1 VRVTKAAVS
10 VVALGSLLLG
20 GGPAFAATTPS
31 TPAGGFIRIFVM
43 PNGNGGGPIVV
54 TGAIGDYGRTLTIN
68 KNGTPDPNNGNY
80 VKVTL
85 HKGTLEVNK
94 TTLDAKSNKAQPS
107 FDVATCSAAISV
119 TGPITLFDGTGLYA
133 GIAGTL
139 NVTITEGFVLPRL
152 TTGKDK
158 GQCNESNSATPLSQY
173 GVVIGTGTVSFS

>member
-1 VRVTKAAVS
+1 VRIAKAAVS
-10 VVALGSLLLG
+10 AAVLGSLLLG
-20 GGPAFAATTPS
+20 GTPAFAVAPS
-31 TPAGGFIRIFVM
+31 TPAGGSIRVYVV
-43 PNGNGGGPIVV
+43 PNGNGGGPIVI
-54 TGAIGDYGRTLTIN
+54 TGAIGDYGQTLDIN

-94 TTLDAKSNKAQPS
+94 TILDAKSNKAQPN

-139 NVTITEGFVLPRL
+139 NVTINEGFVLPRL

-158 GQCNESNSATPLSQY
+158 GQCNESNSATPLSEY